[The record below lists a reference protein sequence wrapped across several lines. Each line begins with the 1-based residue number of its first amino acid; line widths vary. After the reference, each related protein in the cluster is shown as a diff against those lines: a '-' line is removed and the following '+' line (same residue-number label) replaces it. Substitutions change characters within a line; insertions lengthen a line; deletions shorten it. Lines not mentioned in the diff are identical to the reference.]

1 MSRLVSHMVSRPW
14 GAAGH
19 IGKSSARTSLAQIKS
34 VPLPPI
40 CPAVVPP
47 CGTPFL
53 GRNVLICNLLIVFFV
68 KVSRV
73 SRHFYGCHR
82 KMKERDGQKKSV
94 NKKSPTRRGKALD
107 I

>member
-19 IGKSSARTSLAQIKS
+19 IGKSFARESILQIKS

-47 CGTPFL
+47 CGTLFL
-53 GRNVLICNLLIVFFV
+53 CLNLLICSVLFVSVV

-73 SRHFYGCHR
+73 SV
-82 KMKERDGQKKSV
+82 KK
-94 NKKSPTRRGKALD
+94 NL
-107 I
+107 